1 MSERT
6 VTLNYEAEYYRLC
19 ERVKDLEDRCE
30 TQKEL
35 IKELEKAIAVL
46 SAQMDVVK
54 MIFGRKK

>member
-6 VTLNYEAEYYRLC
+6 ETLNFEAEYYRLR
-19 ERVKDLEDRCE
+19 ERVKGLEDRCE

>member
-1 MSERT
+1 MSERSG
-6 VTLNYEAEYYRLC
+6 TLNFEAEYHRLR
-19 ERVKDLEDRCE
+19 ERVKNLETRCE

-35 IKELEKAIAVL
+35 IKELEKAVAVL